1 MDPEPGEDVDDRQLK
16 GEGRQNASREILEKL
31 SADISRRWLGGYEGL
46 EIMPGIVGT
55 TVLGISVAEMVLST
69 VVRMSV
75 LYAWKG
81 PGPWMA
87 AALWGTAFQVVIM
100 PCRWAL
106 EWGQTQGEAIAQAM
120 EDKVGG
126 ANLPLDG
133 GGTGTANHGRN

>member
-1 MDPEPGEDVDDRQLK
+1 MDVSK
-16 GEGRQNASREILEKL
+16 
-31 SADISRRWLGGYEGL
+31 RWLGGYEGL
-46 EIMPGIVGT
+46 EVVPGIIGT
-55 TVLGISVAEMVLST
+55 AMLGVSAVEMMLST

-87 AALWGTAFQVVIM
+87 AALWSTAFQVVIM

-106 EWGQTQGEAIAQAM
+106 EWGQNQGEAIAQAM
-120 EDKVGG
+120 ENKVGG

-133 GGTGTANHGRN
+133 GGTSPVDSERN